1 MLDLDIK
8 EYDLNVLRKT
18 NQDASK
24 VFPISLDVDHPR
36 FVKLLDVC
44 AENNKK
50 LENKQNLLSKI
61 PLYAS
66 NIFNILCMY
75 LIPTKESL
83 SKGTVC

>member
-1 MLDLDIK
+1 MLGLDIK

-24 VFPISLDVDHPR
+24 VFPISLDVDHPK
-36 FVKLLDVC
+36 FVKLLDACVK
-44 AENNKK
+44 NNKK
-50 LENKQNLLSKI
+50 LEDKQNSLSKI
-61 PLYAS
+61 PLYTS

-75 LIPTKESL
+75 LIPAKESL